1 MHKKI
6 YFWIALLWTLVVLF
20 LCLTSSGNIP
30 KISVLY
36 IDKLIHIFFH
46 FVFTVL
52 WVLFFKVQIESS
64 KKWKSLFISFML
76 SFFFGI
82 TIELFQELF
91 TTTRSADVFDVFAN
105 VTGSSL
111 ATIVMFLYYKI
122 KEPNCI

>member
-6 YFWIALLWTLVVLF
+6 YFWIAFLWTLVVLF

-91 TTTRSADVFDVFAN
+91 TTTRSADVFDVLAN

>member
-1 MHKKI
+1 M
-6 YFWIALLWTLVVLF
+6 WTLVVLF